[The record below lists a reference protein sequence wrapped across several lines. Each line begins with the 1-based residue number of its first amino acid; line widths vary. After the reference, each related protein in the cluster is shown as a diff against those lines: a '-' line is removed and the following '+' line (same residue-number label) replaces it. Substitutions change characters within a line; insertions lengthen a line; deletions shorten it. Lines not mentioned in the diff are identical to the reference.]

1 MTITWVSDILQE
13 FVYQYQGFSQFRS
26 TLNIRTNDEI
36 KQLQDNNNIWTYDEV
51 IKILKS
57 LQKENIITQKV
68 IDSGISP
75 TSDLGIVRSY
85 FSCFASVELARLEC
99 IVGNFASSIKWL
111 TPSTIGTRIEYITS
125 IPSCYNSMYY
135 HTAVSYIMLRKYSEA
150 IECLS
155 YIAKHLYN
163 IVKPTTTGTDGSSGG
178 GRVGFNR
185 PTPSSKAFD
194 RIMALLVITSALC
207 PGYRVDDQLKE
218 LIDVKYSEKLRR
230 LGYIHILNHKNSMT
244 YMYTINILHDCMS
257 CTYISYIYTLTQV
270 TAERRG
276 DPAGHVRDRLSQVRV
291 PCSAG
296 LQQDPGELQPT
307 GVYRR
312 VYKLMYVVY

>member
-1 MTITWVSDILQE
+1 MMTITWVSDILQE

-36 KQLQDNNNIWTYDEV
+36 KQLQENNNIWTYDEV
-51 IKILKS
+51 IKILIS
-57 LQKENIITQKV
+57 LQKENIITQKIV
-68 IDSGISP
+68 DSGAGINP

-99 IVGNFASSIKWL
+99 IVGNFASSLKWL
-111 TPSTIGTRIEYITS
+111 TPSAIDNRIEYITL
-125 IPSCYNSMYY
+125 IPSCYNSVFY

-163 IVKPTTTGTDGSSGG
+163 IVKPTSTSTDGTSGGGGGG
-178 GRVGFNR
+178 GRVGFTR

-230 LGYIHILNHKNSMT
+230 SV
-244 YMYTINILHDCMS
+244 CML
-257 CTYISYIYTLTQV
+257 TSYIIV
-270 TAERRG
+270 CHRCA
-276 DPAGHVRDRLSQVRV
+276 
-291 PCSAG
+291 
-296 LQQDPGELQPT
+296 LQY
-307 GVYRR
+307 VYS
-312 VYKLMYVVY
+312 

>member
-1 MTITWVSDILQE
+1 MMTITWVSDILQE

-57 LQKENIITQKV
+57 LQIENIMTQKV
-68 IDSGISP
+68 IDSGTSP

-99 IVGNFASSIKWL
+99 IVGNFASSLKWL
-111 TPSTIGTRIEYITS
+111 TPSTIGTRIEYITL
-125 IPSCYNSMYY
+125 IPACYNSVYY
-135 HTAVSYIMLRKYSEA
+135 HSAVSYIMLRKYSEA

-163 IVKPTTTGTDGSSGG
+163 IVKPTTTTGTDGASGGGGGGGGG
-178 GRVGFNR
+178 GRVGFTR

-230 LGYIHILNHKNSMT
+230 LVYIHILSV
-244 YMYTINILHDCMS
+244 YTS
-257 CTYISYIYTLTQV
+257 
-270 TAERRG
+270 
-276 DPAGHVRDRLSQVRV
+276 
-291 PCSAG
+291 
-296 LQQDPGELQPT
+296 
-307 GVYRR
+307 
-312 VYKLMYVVY
+312 